1 MKCPLDGTPLATTE
15 RCGVEIDYCPN
26 CRGVWL
32 DRDELERIIE
42 RSIAQAAPAK
52 AQIDPTKP
60 AYAAGRGT
68 PLAHEISRRRH
79 RDTFLDDLFDF

>member
-42 RSIAQAAPAK
+42 RSILETAPVK
-52 AQIDPTKP
+52 ARIEPTQP
-60 AYAAGRGT
+60 AYAAGRGST
-68 PLAHEISRRRH
+68 LTREITRRRH
-79 RDTFLDDLFDF
+79 RDAFLDDLFDF